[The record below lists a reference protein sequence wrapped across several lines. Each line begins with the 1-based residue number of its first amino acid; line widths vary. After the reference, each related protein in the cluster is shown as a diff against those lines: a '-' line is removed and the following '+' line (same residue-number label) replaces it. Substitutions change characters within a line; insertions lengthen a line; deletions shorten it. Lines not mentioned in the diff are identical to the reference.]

1 MGSFDVWALT
11 LILSQLMGSA
21 AQTPKAVADYLG
33 EHLMCGRWGESF
45 RAGIEWPSGFRGNGH
60 AARPQARSVLMHGA
74 AAIVGGSAPVLFAL
88 AETYDPTTRR
98 ID

>member
-1 MGSFDVWALT
+1 
-11 LILSQLMGSA
+11 
-21 AQTPKAVADYLG
+21 
-33 EHLMCGRWGESF
+33 
-45 RAGIEWPSGFRGNGH
+45 
-60 AARPQARSVLMHGA
+60 MHGA